1 MIGAGAVSAHDFT
14 VLVTPID
21 VAIDSVD
28 FNESLERESNDRPL
42 ELPQFQDSLV
52 NCVLDANPNT
62 IVLFNAGS
70 NVDMSH
76 WQQRAP
82 ALLYLWYP
90 GQEGGQAAPRSC
102 SERCPPAVNCR

>member
-14 VLVTPID
+14 VLVTPIY

-28 FNESLERESNDRPL
+28 FNESLERESNDRPF
-42 ELPQFQDSLV
+42 ELTQFQNSLV

-76 WQQRAP
+76 WQQRARP
-82 ALLYLWYP
+82 CYICGIP
-90 GQEGGQAAPRSC
+90 DRK
-102 SERCPPAVNCR
+102 AVRQRRDPFRKGDPQR